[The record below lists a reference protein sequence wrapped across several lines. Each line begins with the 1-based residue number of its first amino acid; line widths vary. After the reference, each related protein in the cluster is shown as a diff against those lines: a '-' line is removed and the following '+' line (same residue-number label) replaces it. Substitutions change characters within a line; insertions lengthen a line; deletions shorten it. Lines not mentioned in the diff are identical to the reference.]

1 MVAALRQRH
10 LPDHVLK
17 VALGDSGQ
25 AVGLCEGFS
34 GRKLRVVT
42 PAAAMLAGIVDG
54 GVVRRDP
61 LEGVGVELFSYRL
74 CPGVAG
80 GKSRFFLFFIVYL

>member
-1 MVAALRQRH
+1 VVAALRQRH

-25 AVGLCEGFS
+25 AAGVCEGFS

-42 PAAAMLAGIVDG
+42 PAVAMPAGIVTLL
-54 GVVRRDP
+54 RAP
-61 LEGVGVELFSYRL
+61 LWVPSP
-74 CPGVAG
+74 C
-80 GKSRFFLFFIVYL
+80 

>member
-1 MVAALRQRH
+1 LTI
-10 LPDHVLK
+10 
-17 VALGDSGQ
+17 
-25 AVGLCEGFS
+25 GL
-34 GRKLRVVT
+34 
-42 PAAAMLAGIVDG
+42 VDG

-61 LEGVGVELFSYRL
+61 LEGVGVELFSYRF

>member
-1 MVAALRQRH
+1 LTI
-10 LPDHVLK
+10 
-17 VALGDSGQ
+17 
-25 AVGLCEGFS
+25 GL
-34 GRKLRVVT
+34 
-42 PAAAMLAGIVDG
+42 VDG

-61 LEGVGVELFSYRL
+61 LEGVGVEELFSYRF